1 MPTPAITELKRPFS
15 PLPATPYYRASPADF
30 VADLTARPLNEQTA
44 YLAGRLPLFNP
55 TEQDELASLLKQQ
68 ADRYM
73 RTDLQRCLHTAE
85 LLKQMAGQLDNR
97 LYYALGLRAE
107 GNAHAIGSGEFQR
120 GIACYD
126 EAAAIY
132 GRSGRLLEQAWSQ
145 NGKIFALA
153 NLGEYDEA
161 LAVGKWASQVFTH
174 LGEKLPLAELTVNL
188 AIIHGRLSQDSAAL
202 KLLDQAHDLYED
214 LGPEQAARLLV
225 VDMNRAIILRN
236 LGRFNESIA
245 LNQAILEAYNGQGNA
260 VSAARAQQNL
270 AMTYFILGRYNEAL
284 ALLDLARE
292 AFWQDGRY
300 RHAMLVELFTSDC
313 LLQLRRFR
321 EAQEKC
327 QRARQL
333 FNQLKTP
340 YEIGQCL
347 LHEAHACIGLEQPEE
362 ALNLLRQARALFAQE
377 GNPAALADA
386 DLRIAEV
393 LLPRGEAAAAFD
405 LALAA
410 TAVFQTHHLPLGQT
424 RAHLLAARAALAL
437 TQLEPAAD
445 HLAQAMEIATAHNL
459 PSLTYQ
465 AHHLQGTLAAQQGDS
480 NGSIVAWR
488 AGIAALEQLYG
499 HLMLEYRA
507 DFAQDKIRLYE
518 DLVALYVAEGR
529 AADGLEVAERAKS
542 RALQDL
548 LAYRLD
554 LRIEARSPAD
564 QPLVKEIS
572 ALRKE
577 RDRLYRRWH
586 TSEEPGQRDDP
597 TAQLAAQQATS
608 QRVLAIEQ
616 QITAVWHKLLV
627 RNAAYAQDAALWQI
641 QTEPIQPHLDGETA
655 LLEFF
660 SVHDR
665 LLLFVVTRE
674 GVQAILLEVTLAQV
688 QQLLQLFWL
697 NLRSVPQSR
706 PERQA
711 ALTRNVQGV
720 LGKLHQALFAPAR
733 AQLEPYRRLIVV
745 PHGPLHYLPFHA
757 LFDGAAYLLE
767 QFAVSYLPAASM
779 LAYCRTTPLAEGGVL
794 ALGYSGN
801 GRLPQAPHEAEALA
815 RHWPGDALLEEKA
828 TLRRLHRQA
837 GDYRILHLAT
847 HGEFRPDNP
856 LFSGLA
862 LADGWLTTLDIFNLR
877 LRASLVTL
885 SACQTGRSVI
895 GGGDE
900 LLGLM
905 RAFLAAGAASL
916 VSTFW
921 PVEDGATTVLMHH
934 FYHALADGVRKGDAL
949 RQAQLAQIERHPYF
963 WAPFFLV
970 GDTGPL

>member
-1 MPTPAITELKRPFS
+1 MSAPVISELKRPFS
-15 PLPATPYYRASPADF
+15 PLPATPYYRATPADF
-30 VADLTARPLNEQTA
+30 MADLVARPQAEQSA
-44 YLAGRLPLFNP
+44 YLTQRLPLFNP

-85 LLKQMAGQLDNR
+85 LLKQMARQLDNR
-97 LYYALGLRAE
+97 LYRALGLRAE
-107 GNAHAIGSGEFQR
+107 GNAYAIGSGEFQR

-132 GRSGRLLEQAWSQ
+132 GRSGHLLEQAWSQ

-161 LAVGKWASQVFTH
+161 LAVGQWASQIFAR

-188 AIIHGRLSQDSAAL
+188 AIIHGRLGQDSAAL
-202 KLLDQAHDLYED
+202 NLLDQAHDLYES

-245 LNQAILEAYNGQGNA
+245 LNQAILEAYAGQRNA
-260 VSAARAQQNL
+260 VAAARAQQNL

-333 FNQLKTP
+333 FNQLETP

-347 LHEAHACIGLEQPEE
+347 LHEAHACVGLEQPEE
-362 ALNLLRQARALFAQE
+362 ALALLRQARALFAQE
-377 GNPAALADA
+377 GNLVALADA

-393 LLPRGEAAAAFD
+393 LLPQGEAATAWEM
-405 LALAA
+405 ALAA
-410 TAVFQTHHLPLGQT
+410 TAVFQTHHLPLGQA

-437 TQLEPAAD
+437 EQADQAQTHIIQAQAIAAD
-445 HLAQAMEIATAHNL
+445 HALPNLA
-459 PSLTYQ
+459 YQ
-465 AHHLQGTLAAQQGDS
+465 GHHLQGALAVRQGDS
-480 NGSIVAWR
+480 AGAIAAWQ
-488 AGIAALEQLYG
+488 AGIAALEQRYG
-499 HLMLEYRA
+499 RLMLEYRA

-518 DLVALYVAEGR
+518 DLAALYVAEGQ
-529 AADGLEVAERAKS
+529 AAAALGVAERAKS
-542 RALQDL
+542 RALHDL

-564 QPLVKEIS
+564 QPLVKQIA

-586 TSEEPGQRDDP
+586 TGEEPGQRDDP
-597 TAQLAAQQATS
+597 TAQLAAQQTTS

-616 QITAVWHKLLV
+616 EITAVWHKLLV
-627 RNAAYAQDAALWQI
+627 RNAAYAQDAALWYF
-641 QTEPIQPHLDGETA
+641 QTEPIQLHLDGETA

-660 SVHDR
+660 SLQDC
-665 LLLFVVTRE
+665 LLLFLVTRE
-674 GVQAILLEVTLAQV
+674 GVQAIPLETTPAQI
-688 QQLLQLFWL
+688 QQLLQLLWL
-697 NLRSVPQSR
+697 NLRSVPQSS

-711 ALTRNVQGV
+711 ALTRNAQGV
-720 LGKLHQALFAPAR
+720 LSKLHQALFAPAR

-757 LFDGAAYLLE
+757 LYDGAAYLLE
-767 QFAVSYLPAASM
+767 QFAVSYLPAASV
-779 LAYCRTTPLAEGGVL
+779 LAYCRTASPAEAGVL
-794 ALGYSGN
+794 AVGYSGN

-828 TLRRLHRQA
+828 TLRRLRRQA

-905 RAFLAAGAASL
+905 RAFLAAGAASR

-921 PVEDGATTVLMHH
+921 PVEDGATAVLMHH
-934 FYHALADGVRKGDAL
+934 FYRALADGVSKGDAL
-949 RQAQLAQIERHPYF
+949 RQAQLEQIERHPYF